1 MLLLLTGGRIYD
13 KIYIKDGDDMQ
24 CTSVSAFKEC
34 LTPNKWNFPNITRP
48 FSILYYAL
56 GGTAF
61 YKIDGEEHR
70 FVAGHLYILPAN
82 KVFSLYEDEN
92 DKFYSVYVHAHT
104 FPEIDKVIDVD
115 TQGDEFLLDTLTLL
129 RKYVASK
136 SNADKVKGLVGLII
150 AYVCE
155 KQSLSDIS
163 MAQKIKAYI
172 EKNFVSVFKNSDLSG
187 VFNYSSSYLVKIY
200 KNEFKI
206 TPKHYAEQ
214 LVLRES
220 VILLFSGMTIN
231 EISARLEFSSP
242 ENFSRFFKGYYG
254 CSPSI
259 YREKYKH
266 FPT

>member
-1 MLLLLTGGRIYD
+1 
-13 KIYIKDGDDMQ
+13 MQ

-34 LTPNKWNFPNITRP
+34 RTPNKWNFPNITRP

-61 YKIDGEEHR
+61 YSIDGEEHR

-104 FPEIDKVIDVD
+104 FPEIDKVIDVA

-136 SNADKVKGLVGLII
+136 NNADKVKGLVGLII
-150 AYVCE
+150 SYVCE
-155 KQSLSDIS
+155 KQSVSEIS
-163 MAQKIKAYI
+163 LAQKIKAHI
-172 EKNFVSVFKNSDLSG
+172 EGDFVSVFKNSDLSG
-187 VFNYSSSYLVKIY
+187 IFNYSNSYLVKMY

-206 TPKHYAEQ
+206 TPKQYAEQ
-214 LVLRES
+214 LVLHES
-220 VILLFSGMTIN
+220 VMLLGEGMSIS

-242 ENFSRFFKGYYG
+242 ENFSRFFKGFYG
-254 CSPSI
+254 CSPSV
-259 YREKYKH
+259 YREKYRN
-266 FPT
+266 FPI